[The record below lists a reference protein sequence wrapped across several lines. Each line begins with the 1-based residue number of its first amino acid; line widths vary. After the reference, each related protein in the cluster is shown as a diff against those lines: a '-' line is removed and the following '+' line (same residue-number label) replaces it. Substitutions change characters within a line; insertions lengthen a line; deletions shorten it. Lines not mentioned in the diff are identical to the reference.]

1 MSLNVENFL
10 FYLLNNN
17 LILRV
22 LHTHAQ
28 TLFFIKIFKF
38 FGSDFFIRRCA
49 NVDNFAPPQHLVRFD
64 KKQQNIP
71 QFLSTIF
78 VHNYVK
84 KDVYNK
90 KTYVDN
96 PQKPLFFRRKSAFW
110 ALFF

>member
-1 MSLNVENFL
+1 MSVNVEFFCL
-10 FYLLNNN
+10 YLLIIK

-22 LHTHAQ
+22 LHTLTQ

-38 FGSDFFIRRCA
+38 FGSDFFIKRCV
-49 NVDNFAPPQHLVRFD
+49 NVDNFVPPQHLVRFD

-71 QFLSTIF
+71 QFFSTIC

-90 KTYVDN
+90 KIYVDN
-96 PQKPLFFRRKSAFW
+96 P
-110 ALFF
+110 

>member
-10 FYLLNNN
+10 LYLLIIN
-17 LILRV
+17 LIFRV
-22 LHTHAQ
+22 SHTRTQ

-38 FGSDFFIRRCA
+38 FGSDFFIRQCA
-49 NVDNFAPPQHLVRFD
+49 NVDNFDPPQHLVRFD

-71 QFLSTIF
+71 QFFSTIC

-96 PQKPLFFRRKSAFW
+96 P
-110 ALFF
+110 